1 VAGGLEKNGGH
12 PPLATSLRLQLPAGA
27 LQLAV
32 ASAGPAGHA
41 PQQPAARCRQRGRH
55 HHGGAQLEGG
65 AGADGKPGRAGDG
78 NSAGGSI
85 NQQKEDKEVK

>member
-1 VAGGLEKNGGH
+1 MVAG
-12 PPLATSLRLQLPAGA
+12 PPRPRRSPRLQLPAGA

-41 PQQPAARCRQRGRH
+41 PQPAARCRQRGLR

-65 AGADGKPGRAGDG
+65 TGADGNPGRAGDG
-78 NSAGGSI
+78 NSAVGGSI
-85 NQQKEDKEVK
+85 KQ